1 MEKFN
6 FLLGNWNMEYNIPES
21 PFSEKATTG
30 NGQGTFKRVL
40 DDKYV
45 QFDYSS
51 LTDNKEGKA
60 HGIFAWDEKSKI
72 YRYWWFESSGNFS
85 TATCNFIN
93 DKTLF
98 MNWHD
103 TLLIQTF
110 KAVSSDKMI
119 LRMENPNSKR
129 TYELILEVIFTKA
142 FSA

>member
-6 FLLGNWNMEYNIPES
+6 FLLGNWNMEYNIPKS
-21 PFSEKATTG
+21 PFSEKATKGTG
-30 NGQGTFKRVL
+30 NGTFKRVL

-51 LTDNKEGKA
+51 LIDDKEGKA
-60 HGIFAWDEKSKI
+60 HGIFAWDEKFKM
-72 YRYWWFESSGNFS
+72 YRYWWFESSGNFT

-93 DKTLF
+93 ADTLF

-110 KAVSSDKMI
+110 KKAGSNKMI
-119 LRMENPNSKR
+119 LRMENPNSNGE
-129 TYELILEVIFTKA
+129 YELILEVIFTRT
-142 FSA
+142 